1 MLAAVG
7 RVCGPPSCS
16 IGKRVPNYG
25 LSPRTAPPLG
35 RGAER
40 PKGASGGGMR
50 WSKVLLNVALETIIF
65 LESGDYEYLHSAL
78 NIRVNS

>member
-1 MLAAVG
+1 
-7 RVCGPPSCS
+7 
-16 IGKRVPNYG
+16 
-25 LSPRTAPPLG
+25 
-35 RGAER
+35 
-40 PKGASGGGMR
+40 MR